1 MHQRWDYQAEVAP
14 APGKEVDIEAH
25 EPPWVLKTK
34 PNEDATEPAPTKVT
48 VEIVFETLHAPN
60 PIGRLRFDIKS
71 KNEFTSK
78 DQTEIVDERYTGRK
92 GVRATLNKW
101 FTIKDALPLLGI
113 EVKAESS
120 SRWVSSAAAEYDLT
134 EFFGYNRTIPF
145 TLASPETDDQG
156 QLVIPPFAIKGRI
169 LITRPRPAAEP
180 IETGPIKADP

>member
-1 MHQRWDYQAEVAP
+1 MVNTNPHYFEAKMHQRWDYQAEVAP

-78 DQTEIVDERYTGRK
+78 DQTEILDVEIY
-92 GVRATLNKW
+92 
-101 FTIKDALPLLGI
+101 
-113 EVKAESS
+113 
-120 SRWVSSAAAEYDLT
+120 
-134 EFFGYNRTIPF
+134 RT
-145 TLASPETDDQG
+145 
-156 QLVIPPFAIKGRI
+156 
-169 LITRPRPAAEP
+169 
-180 IETGPIKADP
+180 